1 MQDAVS
7 LLLDSGGILMGLSFR
22 SSLYDFP
29 ARFRPENAIIC
40 DLMRLYAS
48 VCDYMRFYAIICDC
62 PSVMRFYAIIRD
74 YMRLI
79 GPYRKAR
86 CVLYRYGQAPTSTTL
101 QLTRRWLDVH
111 LALRG

>member
-29 ARFRPENAIIC
+29 ARFRPENAI
-40 DLMRLYAS
+40 L
-48 VCDYMRFYAIICDC
+48 
-62 PSVMRFYAIIRD
+62 RD

>member
-1 MQDAVS
+1 MRAYA
-7 LLLDSGGILMGLSFR
+7 ILR
-22 SSLYDFP
+22 
-29 ARFRPENAIIC
+29 
-40 DLMRLYAS
+40 
-48 VCDYMRFYAIICDC
+48 DYMRTYAIICDY
-62 PSVMRFYAIIRD
+62 MRLPVRNAIIRD

-86 CVLYRYGQAPTSTTL
+86 CVLYRYGQAHTNTTL

>member
-40 DLMRLYAS
+40 D
-48 VCDYMRFYAIICDC
+48 YMRAYAIICDFT
-62 PSVMRFYAIIRD
+62 RLYAI
-74 YMRLI
+74 
-79 GPYRKAR
+79 AR
-86 CVLYRYGQAPTSTTL
+86 P
-101 QLTRRWLDVH
+101 
-111 LALRG
+111 